1 MTTRDELFPGTDPT
15 STAHREFDWSTTSL
29 GPVEHWPA
37 ALVSAIRT
45 VLPSEV
51 GMLLW
56 WGDDLV
62 QIFNHA
68 YTPMAGELFPKAVG
82 QRAEDCWHFAW
93 DAIGPLADE
102 ALGGTAVHRRRE
114 RFLLDRFGY
123 PEETYFTFSYSPI
136 RGEGDTVN
144 GVFVAT
150 SDVTQE
156 VLTERRLATLRD
168 LGTVSVTAAA
178 GVDSVCRAVLSRL
191 SENRD
196 DVPFAAAY
204 LVGDDGLREVASFD
218 TADAVL
224 STTDLGDVASRV
236 AASGVAET
244 VTVGPTS
251 ALVQPLLAS
260 SDAPT
265 GVLVTGTSEL
275 RRVDD
280 HYRVFLELVA
290 GRITTALT
298 DAHSYAAERRRAAQ
312 LEELD
317 ADKTRFFENVSH
329 EFRTPLTLLLGPLDA
344 VLSEAAD
351 HLDDRHVQ
359 ALQSARR
366 SALRLQKL
374 VDTLLDVARA
384 DAGELR
390 PRPEPTD
397 AAALIRDAVNLF
409 RDSTDRAGVELTID
423 SDTGGTL
430 LDLDRTLWTH
440 LVMNLVSN
448 AVKFT
453 TRGSIRVTL
462 RGPVAEVDGAR
473 RLVLE
478 VADTGPGVPE
488 ADRGKIFERFY
499 QVAGVSGRSREGSG
513 VGLSLVSDI
522 VAALGGTVEVT
533 DNAPHGTVFT
543 VVVPTTTADAEPD
556 TVAPT
561 DLVTDLGARYVG
573 EAEQWRPIDSDGTR
587 STQAPPTDGQR
598 RVLLVEDNAD
608 MRRYVTGL
616 LEDQGWHVAATDEVD
631 TALATARATPPDIIV
646 SDIMLPGR
654 SGLSLV
660 DEARSDGRLVRVPIV
675 LVSARTGSAQV
686 IEGLRIGADDYVVK
700 PFQPAEFV
708 ARVRVHLELARLREQ
723 LLGDAQ
729 REISSLRIALDSR
742 SVLSQAVGLI
752 MAQENV
758 GPDRAFEIIAKR
770 SQTDNVKARILA
782 AQVVDDFVRELG

>member
-15 STAHREFDWSTTSL
+15 ATAHREFDWSSTSL
-29 GPVEHWPA
+29 GPVEQWPA

-82 QRAEDCWHFAW
+82 QRAQDCWHFAW

-102 ALGGTAVHRRRE
+102 ALSGTAVHRRRE
-114 RFLLDRFGY
+114 RFLLNRFGY
-123 PEETYFTFSYSPI
+123 VEETYFTFSYSPI
-136 RGEGDTVN
+136 FGDDGGVN

-168 LGTVSVTAAA
+168 LGTVSVTADA
-178 GVDSVCRAVLSRL
+178 GVASVCRAAVARL
-191 SENRD
+191 SENPD
-196 DVPFAAAY
+196 DVPYAAAF
-204 LVGDDGLREVASFD
+204 LGTDDGPAQVASFD
-218 TADAVL
+218 TADGVL
-224 STTDLGDVASRV
+224 RTADLREVTSRV

-244 VTVGPTS
+244 VALGPTT

-280 HYRVFLELVA
+280 QYRVFLELVA
-290 GRITTALT
+290 ARITTALT
-298 DAHSYAAERRRAAQ
+298 DAHSYAAERRRAEQ

-329 EFRTPLTLLLGPLDA
+329 EFRTPLTLMLGPLDA
-344 VLSEAAD
+344 VLSEASG

-384 DAGELR
+384 DAGEMR
-390 PRPEPTD
+390 PDPEPTD
-397 AAALIRDAVNLF
+397 AAALIGDAVGLF
-409 RDSTDRAGVELTID
+409 RDSTDRAGLELTVD
-423 SDTGGTL
+423 TDTGGAL
-430 LDLDRTLWTH
+430 LDLDRALWTH

-453 TRGSIRVTL
+453 TEGSIRVTL
-462 RGPVAEVDGAR
+462 RCPVADDGSR

-488 ADRGKIFERFY
+488 SDRRRIFERFY
-499 QVAGVSGRSREGSG
+499 QVSGVTGRSREGSG

-522 VAALGGTVEVT
+522 VTALGGTVEVT
-533 DNAPHGTVFT
+533 ENVPRGTVFT
-543 VVVPTTTADAEPD
+543 VAVPA
-556 TVAPT
+556 TVATAGPDAVTPT
-561 DLVTDLGARYVG
+561 DLVTELGARYVG
-573 EAEQWRPIDSDGTR
+573 EAEQWRPVGSDEAR

-616 LEDQGWHVAATDEVD
+616 LEDQGWHVTATDEVD

-742 SVLSQAVGLI
+742 SVLSQAVGLV

-782 AQVVDDFVRELG
+782 AQVVDDFVRELD